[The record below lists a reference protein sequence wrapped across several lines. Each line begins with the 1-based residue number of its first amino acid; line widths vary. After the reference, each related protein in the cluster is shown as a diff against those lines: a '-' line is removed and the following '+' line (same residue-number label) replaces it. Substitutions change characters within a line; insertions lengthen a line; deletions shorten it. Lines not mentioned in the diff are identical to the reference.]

1 MRQVQLPLLP
11 DGSWTGATRVS
22 VIIGICRGIF
32 SFCESRPFIA
42 D

>member
-1 MRQVQLPLLP
+1 MHQVQLPLLP
-11 DGSWTGATRVS
+11 DGSWAGAMHMS
-22 VIIGICRGIF
+22 VIIGIRRGIF